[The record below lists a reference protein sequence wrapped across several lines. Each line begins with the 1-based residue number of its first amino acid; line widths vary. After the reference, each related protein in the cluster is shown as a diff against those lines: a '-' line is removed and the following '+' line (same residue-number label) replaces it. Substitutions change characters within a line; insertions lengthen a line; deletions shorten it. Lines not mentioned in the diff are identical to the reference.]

1 MISHTH
7 MTQQWSTLDVKQL
20 NKIFTPLTFEQ
31 RLRML
36 NRFFPQE
43 DVLYTS
49 SFGTRSVM
57 LLHLVSRF
65 RPKQPV
71 HFINTT
77 FHFKKT
83 LEYRE
88 QIANEFGL
96 NVVDVLPDQA
106 QNEITAKERWWHS
119 NPDVCCAVN
128 KVLPLEPIKAK
139 HKVWIT
145 GLMAYQTGYRSSLA
159 VFEEQDGILKFNP
172 LIDIDEGEWYF
183 YTEYYKL
190 PRHPLEALGY
200 GSVGCEHC
208 TAKGQ
213 GRAGRWKGKTKTEC
227 GLHPAGFVNQVQEGK

>member
-1 MISHTH
+1 MISHSY
-7 MTQQWSTLDVKQL
+7 MTRLLPELNIAQL
-20 NKIFTPLTFEQ
+20 NEIFTPLTFEQ
-31 RLRML
+31 RIRML
-36 NRFFPQE
+36 SRVFPME
-43 DVLYTS
+43 EVLYTS

-77 FHFKKT
+77 FHFKET
-83 LEYRE
+83 LAYRKK
-88 QIANEFGL
+88 IAKEFGL
-96 NVVDVLPDQA
+96 NVIDVLPEKP
-106 QNEITAKERWWHS
+106 QNEITAREGWWRT

-139 HKVWIT
+139 HKIWLT
-145 GLMAYQTGYRSSLA
+145 GLMAYQTGYRSALE
-159 VFEEQDGILKFNP
+159 VFEEVEGIIKFNP

-183 YTEYYKL
+183 YADYHQL

-208 TAKGQ
+208 TTKGQ
-213 GRAGRWKGKTKTEC
+213 GRSGRWKGEAKTEC
-227 GLHPAGFVNQVQEGK
+227 GLHPAGFVDQLQEGK